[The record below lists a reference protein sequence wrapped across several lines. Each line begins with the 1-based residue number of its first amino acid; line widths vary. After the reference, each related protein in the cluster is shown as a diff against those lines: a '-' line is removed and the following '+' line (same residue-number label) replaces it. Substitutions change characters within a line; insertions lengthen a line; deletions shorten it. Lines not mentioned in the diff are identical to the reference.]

1 MKYRLKYTV
10 HSCFTAVIWTN
21 LYFSQ
26 GQTTLSSKKSLKV
39 PKEYVIR
46 ICKSKDRQHNGQKKN
61 KTKGQTTIY
70 KTHTSN

>member
-10 HSCFTAVIWTN
+10 HSC
-21 LYFSQ
+21 YFSYIMA
-26 GQTTLSSKKSLKV
+26 LYILVINKSSKKSLKI

-46 ICKSKDRQHNGQKKN
+46 ICKSKDRQHCGQKK
-61 KTKGQTTIY
+61 KRTKGQTTIY